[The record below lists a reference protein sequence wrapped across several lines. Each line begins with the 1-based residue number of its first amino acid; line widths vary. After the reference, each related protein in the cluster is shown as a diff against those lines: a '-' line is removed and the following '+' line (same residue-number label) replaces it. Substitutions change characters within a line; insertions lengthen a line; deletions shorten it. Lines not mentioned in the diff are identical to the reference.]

1 MGIGLQTVLHNVK
14 AFDLLGFADAIP
26 AIEEADDGPEQP
38 EHPELTRENKP
49 RAQMATIC
57 TPSWCRPWL
66 VKRPFSVLKRPTA
79 SLARMPQ
86 VPCTEKAS
94 TGSSNFSESSF
105 SELIIRESTISTKYT
120 TRSPARKSTIQTAG
134 MEVPSQPAVMPTS
147 PARATGMQANQVSM
161 REQDTAQAGRKK
173 QRSGMQACAGDGKGG
188 QSGGAGLPFWSQCQ
202 APAARPPWAQAFSLV
217 LAQTWV
223 VTESA
228 VG

>member
-49 RAQMATIC
+49 RAQMARIC

-105 SELIIRESTISTKYT
+105 NELIIRESTISTKYT
-120 TRSPARKSTIQTAG
+120 TR
-134 MEVPSQPAVMPTS
+134 S